1 MSAFNTCAE
10 ECNWAS
16 HGIQARSHVAR
27 TRGEPASGFSRMAAH
42 SASLTI
48 AAMNT
53 STSPSLPIPPGHST
67 APPLPRIAV
76 LATGGTIAGS
86 APDAANTSG
95 YQAGVVGVDQ
105 LLAAVPALSAVARIA
120 PEQIASVDSKDMA
133 MPLWT
138 TLGQR
143 IDTLLATDDVDG
155 VVVTHG
161 TDTLEETAYLLH
173 LTVKS
178 DKPVVLTAA
187 MRPAS
192 ALSADGP
199 LNLLNAVT
207 VAAHAAARGQ
217 GVLVAFN
224 NRIHSARDVVKTST
238 YAVDAFQ
245 SPEIG
250 ALGWVQDGRVEF
262 QRGVVRAHTLASE
275 FTLDAAW
282 PQVEI
287 VTSYAG
293 VSRIAIDALV
303 AAGVRGIVVA
313 GTGNGSIHQS
323 LQQALADAALRG
335 VAVVRSSRV
344 GSGHV
349 MRNGAAADDAL
360 GFVSAGSLNPYKAR
374 VLLMLALAAGHTAPA
389 ALQKVFD
396 TY

>member
-1 MSAFNTCAE
+1 MA
-10 ECNWAS
+10 
-16 HGIQARSHVAR
+16 
-27 TRGEPASGFSRMAAH
+27 ASG
-42 SASLTI
+42 ASLTI

-53 STSPSLPIPPGHST
+53 STSSSSGATGAGST
-67 APPLPRIAV
+67 GAAATQAQALPRIAV

-86 APDAANTSG
+86 AADVTNTSG
-95 YQAGVVGVDQ
+95 YQAGVVGVDR
-105 LLAAVPALSAVARIA
+105 LLEAVPALSTVAQIQ

-133 MPLWT
+133 LALWT
-138 TLGQR
+138 TLAQR
-143 IDTLLATDDVDG
+143 VNALLASDDIDG
-155 VVVTHG
+155 VVITHG

-173 LTVKS
+173 LTVKGS
-178 DKPVVLTAA
+178 KPVVLTAA

-207 VAAHAAARGQ
+207 VAASAAAHGQ

-245 SPEIG
+245 SPEVG

-262 QRGVVRAHTLASE
+262 QRKVVRPHTVETE
-275 FTLDAAW
+275 FVIGAQW
-282 PQVEI
+282 PNVEI

-293 VSRIAIDALV
+293 ASRLGVDALV

-313 GTGNGSIHQS
+313 GTGNGSIHAS
-323 LQQALADAALRG
+323 VQQALADAAAQG

-349 MRNGAAADDAL
+349 MRNGAAPDDAL
-360 GFVSAGSLNPYKAR
+360 GFVTAGSLNPYKAR
-374 VLLMLALAAGHTAPA
+374 VLLMLALAGGHSGPV
-389 ALQKVFD
+389 ALQKIFD

>member
-1 MSAFNTCAE
+1 MHGDAFRIE
-10 ECNWAS
+10 RPS
-16 HGIQARSHVAR
+16 VY
-27 TRGEPASGFSRMAAH
+27 FSRGGVR
-42 SASLTI
+42 ASLTI
-48 AAMNT
+48 AAMTTLT
-53 STSPSLPIPPGHST
+53 SSSATPSGEGATPV
-67 APPLPRIAV
+67 LPRIAV
-76 LATGGTIAGS
+76 LATGGTIAG
-86 APDAANTSG
+86 AAADATNTSG
-95 YQAGVVGVDQ
+95 YQAGVVGVDR
-105 LLAAVPALSAVARIA
+105 LLAVVPALSTVARIA

-138 TLGQR
+138 TLAQR
-143 IDTLLATDDVDG
+143 INMLLASSEIDG
-155 VVVTHG
+155 VVITHG

-173 LTVKS
+173 LTIKS
-178 DKPVVLTAA
+178 AKPVVLTAA

-207 VAAHAAARGQ
+207 VAAHAGSRGQ

-262 QRGVVRAHTLASE
+262 QRSVVRPHTVATE
-275 FTLDAAW
+275 FVIGPNW
-282 PQVEI
+282 PHVEI

-293 VSRIAIDALV
+293 VSRIAVDALV
-303 AAGVRGIVVA
+303 TAGVRGIVVA
-313 GTGNGSIHQS
+313 GTGNGSIHVS
-323 LQQALADAALRG
+323 MQQALADAASQG
-335 VAVVRSSRV
+335 VAVIRASRV

-374 VLLMLALAAGHTAPA
+374 VLLMLALAAGGTGPV
-389 ALQKVFD
+389 ALQKIFD

>member
-1 MSAFNTCAE
+1 MKLST
-10 ECNWAS
+10 S
-16 HGIQARSHVAR
+16 SHVAPSAEGA
-27 TRGEPASGFSRMAAH
+27 TPA
-42 SASLTI
+42 
-48 AAMNT
+48 
-53 STSPSLPIPPGHST
+53 
-67 APPLPRIAV
+67 LPRIAV
-76 LATGGTIAGS
+76 LATGGTIAGT
-86 APDAANTSG
+86 AADATNTSG

-105 LLAAVPALSAVARIA
+105 LLAVVPALSMVARIA

-138 TLGQR
+138 TLAQR
-143 IDTLLATDDVDG
+143 INTLLAEDGVDG
-155 VVVTHG
+155 VVITHG

-173 LTVKS
+173 LTIKS

-207 VAAHAAARGQ
+207 VAANPGARGQ

-262 QRGVVRAHTLASE
+262 QRSVVRPHTLATE
-275 FTLDAAW
+275 FVIGATW
-282 PQVEI
+282 PHVEI
-287 VTSYAG
+287 VASYAG
-293 VSRIAIDALV
+293 VSRIAVDALV

-313 GTGNGSIHQS
+313 GTGNGSIHAAV
-323 LQQALADAALRG
+323 QQALADAVSQG

-374 VLLMLALAAGHTAPA
+374 VLLMLALAAGGTGPV
-389 ALQKVFD
+389 ALQKCFD

>member
-1 MSAFNTCAE
+1 MNTTSSSSAT
-10 ECNWAS
+10 
-16 HGIQARSHVAR
+16 
-27 TRGEPASGFSRMAAH
+27 SGSGA
-42 SASLTI
+42 ASL
-48 AAMNT
+48 
-53 STSPSLPIPPGHST
+53 
-67 APPLPRIAV
+67 LPRIAV
-76 LATGGTIAGS
+76 LATGGTIAG
-86 APDAANTSG
+86 AAADATNTSG

-105 LLAAVPALSAVARIA
+105 LLAVVPALSSVARIV
-120 PEQIASVDSKDMA
+120 PEQIASVDSKDMS

-138 TLGQR
+138 ALAQR
-143 IDTLLATDDVDG
+143 INALLATDDIDG

-207 VAAHAAARGQ
+207 VAANAGARRQ

-238 YAVDAFQ
+238 YAVDAFS

-250 ALGWVQDGRVEF
+250 ALGWVQDARVEF
-262 QRGVVRAHTLASE
+262 QRAVVRPHTLATE
-275 FTLDAAW
+275 FVIGATW
-282 PQVEI
+282 PQVE
-287 VTSYAG
+287 VVVSYAG
-293 VSRIAIDALV
+293 VSRTAVDALV
-303 AAGVRGIVVA
+303 NAGVRGIVVA
-313 GTGNGSIHQS
+313 GTGNGSIHAS
-323 LQQALADAALRG
+323 MQQALADAASQG
-335 VAVVRSSRV
+335 VAVVRASRV

-360 GFVSAGSLNPYKAR
+360 GFVTAGSLNPYKAR
-374 VLLMLALAAGHTAPA
+374 VLLMLALAAGGAGPVV
-389 ALQKVFD
+389 LQKAFD

>member
-1 MSAFNTCAE
+1 MDTLNPSSA
-10 ECNWAS
+10 
-16 HGIQARSHVAR
+16 VA
-27 TRGEPASGFSRMAAH
+27 PA
-42 SASLTI
+42 
-48 AAMNT
+48 
-53 STSPSLPIPPGHST
+53 
-67 APPLPRIAV
+67 LPRIAV
-76 LATGGTIAGS
+76 LATGGTIAG
-86 APDAANTSG
+86 AAADAANTSG
-95 YQAGVVGVDQ
+95 YQAGVVGVEQ
-105 LLAAVPALSAVARIA
+105 LLAVVPALSTVARIA
-120 PEQIASVDSKDMA
+120 PEQIASVDSKDMS

-138 TLGQR
+138 TLAQR
-143 IDTLLATDDVDG
+143 INTLLAADDIDG
-155 VVVTHG
+155 LVVTHG

-207 VAAHAAARGQ
+207 VAANAGARGQ

-224 NRIHSARDVVKTST
+224 NKIHSARDVVKTST
-238 YAVDAFQ
+238 YAVDAFH

-262 QRGVVRAHTLASE
+262 QRSAVRPHTVATE
-275 FTLDAAW
+275 FVIGTNW
-282 PQVEI
+282 PHVEI
-287 VTSYAG
+287 VVSYAG
-293 VSRIAIDALV
+293 VSRIAVDALV
-303 AAGVRGIVVA
+303 TAGVRGIVVA
-313 GTGNGSIHQS
+313 GTGNGSMHAS
-323 LQQALADAALRG
+323 LAQALADAASQG

-360 GFVSAGSLNPYKAR
+360 GFVSAGALNPYKAR
-374 VLLMLALAAGHTAPA
+374 VLLMLALAAGATGPV
-389 ALQKVFD
+389 ALQKAFD

>member
-1 MSAFNTCAE
+1 M
-10 ECNWAS
+10 
-16 HGIQARSHVAR
+16 
-27 TRGEPASGFSRMAAH
+27 
-42 SASLTI
+42 
-48 AAMNT
+48 
-53 STSPSLPIPPGHST
+53 T
-67 APPLPRIAV
+67 AKANLVVIG
-76 LATGGTIAGS
+76 TGGTIAGQGKAS
-86 APDAANTSG
+86 VNTSSYLCSVLG
-95 YQAGVVGVDQ
+95 IDEILGAIPHVTNLANLRAEQ
-105 LLAAVPALSAVARIA
+105 LLQTGSENFNNAHLLAIGRRIA
-120 PEQIASVDSKDMA
+120 E
-133 MPLWT
+133 
-138 TLGQR
+138 
-143 IDTLLATDDVDG
+143 LLARDDVDG

-207 VAAHAAARGQ
+207 VAAHPGSRGQ

-224 NRIHSARDVVKTST
+224 NKLHSARDVVKTST

-262 QRGVVRAHTLASE
+262 QRAVVRPHTLATE
-275 FTLDAAW
+275 FVIGPKW
-282 PQVEI
+282 PHVEI
-287 VTSYAG
+287 VASYAG
-293 VSRIAIDALV
+293 VSRIAVDALV

-313 GTGNGSIHQS
+313 GTGNGSIHVS
-323 LQQALADAALRG
+323 MQQALADAASQG

-374 VLLMLALAAGHTAPA
+374 VLLMLALAAGGTGPV
-389 ALQKVFD
+389 ALQKTFD

>member
-1 MSAFNTCAE
+1 
-10 ECNWAS
+10 
-16 HGIQARSHVAR
+16 
-27 TRGEPASGFSRMAAH
+27 
-42 SASLTI
+42 
-48 AAMNT
+48 MNT
-53 STSPSLPIPPGHST
+53 PTSSSLP
-67 APPLPRIAV
+67 RVAV
-76 LATGGTIAGS
+76 LATGGTIAG
-86 APDAANTSG
+86 AAADVTNTSG

-105 LLAAVPALSAVARIA
+105 LLAAVPALSTVARIA
-120 PEQIASVDSKDMA
+120 PEQVASVDSKDMA

-138 TLGQR
+138 TLAQR
-143 IDTLLATDDVDG
+143 INTLLATDDIDG

-173 LTVKS
+173 LTIKS

-199 LNLLNAVT
+199 LNLVNAVI
-207 VAAHAAARGQ
+207 VAGHACSRGQ

-262 QRGVVRAHTLASE
+262 QREVVRPHTLASA
-275 FTLDAAW
+275 FPIGANW
-282 PQVEI
+282 PQVEV

-293 VSRIAIDALV
+293 VSRIAVDALLS
-303 AAGVRGIVVA
+303 AGVRGIVVA
-313 GTGNGSIHQS
+313 GTGNGSIHAT
-323 LQQALADAALRG
+323 LQQALADAASQG

-360 GFVSAGSLNPYKAR
+360 GFVTAGSLNPYKAR
-374 VLLMLALAAGHTAPA
+374 VLLMLALAAGESSA
-389 ALQKVFD
+389 AGLQKIFD

>member
-1 MSAFNTCAE
+1 MTTS
-10 ECNWAS
+10 S
-16 HGIQARSHVAR
+16 
-27 TRGEPASGFSRMAAH
+27 
-42 SASLTI
+42 SLP
-48 AAMNT
+48 
-53 STSPSLPIPPGHST
+53 TSPGQSATP
-67 APPLPRIAV
+67 ALPRIAV
-76 LATGGTIAGS
+76 LATGGTIAG
-86 APDAANTSG
+86 AAADAANTSG
-95 YQAGVVGVDQ
+95 YQAGVVSVDQ
-105 LLAAVPALSAVARIA
+105 LLSAVPALSTVARIA
-120 PEQIASVDSKDMA
+120 PEQIASIDSKDMA
-133 MPLWT
+133 MSLWT
-138 TLGQR
+138 TLAQR
-143 IDTLLATDDVDG
+143 INALLATDDVDG

-178 DKPVVLTAA
+178 NKPVVLTAA

-262 QRGVVRAHTLASE
+262 QRQVVRAHTLASE
-275 FTLDAAW
+275 FSIDAGW
-282 PQVEI
+282 PAVDI
-287 VTSYAG
+287 VASYAG
-293 VSRIAIDALV
+293 VSRVAVDALV

-313 GTGNGSIHQS
+313 GTGNGSIHQT
-323 LQQALADAALRG
+323 LQSVLADAASRG

-360 GFVSAGSLNPYKAR
+360 GFVSAGALNPYKAR
-374 VLLMLALAAGHTAPA
+374 VLLMLALAAGVTGAA

>member
-1 MSAFNTCAE
+1 
-10 ECNWAS
+10 
-16 HGIQARSHVAR
+16 
-27 TRGEPASGFSRMAAH
+27 
-42 SASLTI
+42 
-48 AAMNT
+48 MNT
-53 STSPSLPIPPGHST
+53 LTSSSATPSGEGTTPQ
-67 APPLPRIAV
+67 LPRIAV
-76 LATGGTIAGS
+76 LATGGTIAG
-86 APDAANTSG
+86 AAADATNTSG

-105 LLAAVPALSAVARIA
+105 LLAVVPALSTVARIA
-120 PEQIASVDSKDMA
+120 AEQIASVDSKDMA
-133 MPLWT
+133 MALWT
-138 TLGQR
+138 TLAQR
-143 IDTLLATDDVDG
+143 INTLLAEDDVDG

-173 LTVKS
+173 LTIKS

-199 LNLLNAVT
+199 LNLLNAMT
-207 VAAHAAARGQ
+207 VAANAGARGQ

-238 YAVDAFQ
+238 YAVDTFQ

-262 QRGVVRAHTLASE
+262 QRSVVRPHTRAAE
-275 FTLDAAW
+275 FVIGAKW
-282 PQVEI
+282 PHVE
-287 VTSYAG
+287 VVVSYAG
-293 VSRIAIDALV
+293 VTRIAVDALV

-313 GTGNGSIHQS
+313 GTGNGSIHAAM
-323 LQQALADAALRG
+323 QQALADAASQG

-360 GFVSAGSLNPYKAR
+360 GFISAGSLNPYKAR
-374 VLLMLALAAGHTAPA
+374 VLLMLALAAGGTGAV
-389 ALQKVFD
+389 ALQKTFD

>member
-1 MSAFNTCAE
+1 MTTQTSSSAT
-10 ECNWAS
+10 
-16 HGIQARSHVAR
+16 
-27 TRGEPASGFSRMAAH
+27 PAAGV
-42 SASLTI
+42 ASL
-48 AAMNT
+48 
-53 STSPSLPIPPGHST
+53 
-67 APPLPRIAV
+67 LPRIAV
-76 LATGGTIAGS
+76 LATGGTIAG
-86 APDAANTSG
+86 AAADAANTSG

-105 LLAAVPALSAVARIA
+105 LLAVVPALSSVARIV

-133 MPLWT
+133 LPLWT
-138 TLGQR
+138 TLAQR
-143 IDTLLATDDVDG
+143 INTLLAGDDIEG
-155 VVVTHG
+155 IVVTHG

-207 VAAHAAARGQ
+207 VAANARSRGQ

-224 NRIHSARDVVKTST
+224 NKIHSARDVVKTST

-245 SPEIG
+245 SPDIG

-262 QRGVVRAHTLASE
+262 QRGVVRAHTLATE
-275 FTLDAAW
+275 FVIGAKW
-282 PQVEI
+282 PHVE
-287 VTSYAG
+287 VVASYAG
-293 VSRIAIDALV
+293 VSRIAVDALV

-313 GTGNGSIHQS
+313 GTGNGSIHAS
-323 LQQALADAALRG
+323 LQQALADAASQG
-335 VAVVRSSRV
+335 VAVVRASRV
-344 GSGHV
+344 GAGHV

-360 GFVSAGSLNPYKAR
+360 GFVTAGSLNPYKAR
-374 VLLMLALAAGHTAPA
+374 VLLMLALAAGAAGPV
-389 ALQKVFD
+389 ALQKAFD

>member
-1 MSAFNTCAE
+1 MA
-10 ECNWAS
+10 
-16 HGIQARSHVAR
+16 
-27 TRGEPASGFSRMAAH
+27 ASG
-42 SASLTI
+42 ASLTI

-53 STSPSLPIPPGHST
+53 LTSSSSGAPAAGAPG
-67 APPLPRIAV
+67 LPRIAV

-86 APDAANTSG
+86 AADATNTSG
-95 YQAGVVGVDQ
+95 YQAGVVGVDR
-105 LLAAVPALSAVARIA
+105 LLEAVPALSGVAQIQ
-120 PEQIASVDSKDMA
+120 PEQIASVYSKDMA
-133 MPLWT
+133 LALWT
-138 TLGQR
+138 ALAQR
-143 IDTLLATDDVDG
+143 VNTLLASDEIDG
-155 VVVTHG
+155 VVITHG

-173 LTVKS
+173 LTVKGT
-178 DKPVVLTAA
+178 KPVVLTAA
-187 MRPAS
+187 MRPSS

-207 VAAHAAARGQ
+207 VAASAAAHGQ

-262 QRGVVRAHTLASE
+262 QRKVVRPHTVDTE
-275 FTLDAAW
+275 FVIGTKW
-282 PQVEI
+282 PNVEI
-287 VTSYAG
+287 VASYAG
-293 VSRIAIDALV
+293 VSRIGVDALV

-313 GTGNGSIHQS
+313 GTGNGSIHS
-323 LQQALADAALRG
+323 SVQQALADAVKQG
-335 VAVVRSSRV
+335 VVVVRSTRV

-349 MRNGAAADDAL
+349 MRNGAAADDVL

-374 VLLMLALAAGHTAPA
+374 VLLMLALAAGGTGAV
-389 ALQKVFD
+389 ALQKIFD